1 MQEPGSALIAEI
13 QREVRR
19 QGPIPFAAFMQTA
32 LYHPR
37 LGYYARPGFTTGAGG
52 DYYTSPDLSDAFG
65 RLIARQVIEIARLAS
80 DASEPFTLVEM
91 GPGSG
96 RMASDVA
103 GALAEEAPELARRTT
118 LVLVEI
124 SPSLRRAQ
132 QERLDAVRSAGVLA
146 GVSWRSWGEILEG
159 AGGAFRGCVVANEF
173 LDALPVHVVEKREG
187 VLREAHVEC
196 DGEDGLRE
204 TLLDLSTP
212 RLARHIDA
220 LGIDWDE
227 GHRGEIGLAAL
238 DWVASLGRLFGSQGA
253 GGAILVDYGYPAVEL
268 YGPLRPRGT
277 LMCYASHRASGDEQS
292 PYQRVGMQDMTS
304 HVDFTSVE
312 RTAREAGL
320 DAAAL
325 TTQLRFLVSLGLA
338 RMMAALAAAPDAT
351 GADATRRRLA
361 MHALMAP
368 GGMGDIFK
376 VLLLTRGIPAAWL
389 TGARDPF
396 RSGAVSEDAA

>member
-1 MQEPGSALIAEI
+1 MQRAGSALIADLQQEI
-13 QREVRR
+13 RR
-19 QGPIPFAAFMQTA
+19 QGPVPFAAFMQTA

-37 LGYYARPGFTTGAGG
+37 LGYYARSGFTTGARG

-65 RLIARQVIEIARLAS
+65 RLIARQAIEIARLTS
-80 DASEPFTLVEM
+80 GASEPFTLVEM

-96 RMASDVA
+96 RMACDVA
-103 GALAEEAPELARRTT
+103 GALAEEAPDVARRTT

-124 SPSLRRAQ
+124 SPALRGAQ
-132 QERLDAVRSAGVLA
+132 QERLDAIRSAGLLA
-146 GVSWRSWGEILEG
+146 GVSWRSWADVLED

-173 LDALPVHVVEKREG
+173 LDALPVHVVEKRDG
-187 VLREAHVEC
+187 VLREVHVEC
-196 DGEDGLRE
+196 EGEDGLRE
-204 TLLDLSTP
+204 ALLDLSTP

-220 LGIDWDE
+220 LGIDWEE
-227 GHRGEIGLAAL
+227 GRRGEIGLAAL
-238 DWVASLGRLFGSQGA
+238 DWAASLGRLFGPQGS
-253 GGAILVDYGYPAVEL
+253 GGAILVDYGHPAGEL

-277 LMCYASHRASGDEQS
+277 LMCYASHRASGDERS
-292 PYQRVGMQDMTS
+292 PFQHVGMQDMTS
-304 HVDFTSVE
+304 HVDFTSV
-312 RTAREAGL
+312 ARAAEEAGL
-320 DAAAL
+320 EAAPL

-338 RMMAALAAAPDAT
+338 RMMADLAGAPDAG

-376 VLLLTRGIPAAWL
+376 VLLLTRGIPAAGL